1 MTPPDLD
8 AVYRA
13 HAKRLVAVALQL
25 TGSYALA
32 EDAVQEAFVSAHKA
46 ARSFRAESSP
56 ETWLYRI
63 TIRAANRLRQ
73 KQDASTKRD
82 AAHAR
87 TDQSRADANELD
99 ALRRAI
105 DALPEELRLVVILM
119 NLRDLPASLVG
130 EILNIPE
137 GTVWSRAYRARKA
150 MRTSLTA
157 ESVDA

>member
-8 AVYRA
+8 AVYRT

-25 TGSYALA
+25 TGSHALA

-46 ARSFRAESSP
+46 AKSFRDESSP

-63 TIRAANRLRQ
+63 AIRAANRLRL
-73 KQDASTKRD
+73 KQDANARRD
-82 AAHAR
+82 ASHVRSDAHASD
-87 TDQSRADANELD
+87 TGELD

-105 DALPEELRLVVILM
+105 DGLPEELRLVVILM
-119 NLRDLPASLVG
+119 NLRDLPAALVG

-150 MRTSLTA
+150 MRASMSEEA
-157 ESVDA
+157 VDA